1 LTVMRQYTW
10 QDIQEARTPVLRN
23 VSLTIGVFDGLHLGH
38 RALIRRVVENPGN
51 YLPLVITFR
60 ENPAKILH
68 GDEYRGD
75 ILTASRKIRK
85 LEALGVRAVVLID
98 FSYDFSRISAKDF
111 FNRITAAFGIKEMVV
126 GYNFHFG
133 HNQGGDIALLKSL
146 TAGAGIG
153 LEIVM
158 PVRCKEQNVSST
170 RIREAISRGMF
181 DEVVLMLGDTY
192 TVLMPQASYNTLQNG
207 SVVFNRAA
215 FTQILPKSGRY
226 LCEYN
231 PGMHDNSR
239 GVVEIN
245 DKEIIC
251 TADDGPRLKSL
262 RFITSI
268 AQEGNEISSKEG
280 VSDGTHKKQEE

>member
-1 LTVMRQYTW
+1 MKQYTW
-10 QDIQEARTPVLRN
+10 QDIERAKKPMLRN

-38 RALIRRVVENPGN
+38 RALIRRVVENSGG

-68 GDEYRGD
+68 GDEYEGD
-75 ILTASRKIRK
+75 ILTATQKIRK
-85 LEALGVRAVVLID
+85 LDALGVRAVALID

-126 GYNFHFG
+126 GYNFRFG
-133 HNQGGDIALLKSL
+133 HNKVGDIILLKSL

-153 LEIVM
+153 LEIVI
-158 PVRCKEQNVSST
+158 PVLYKEQSVSST
-170 RIREAISRGMF
+170 RIREAIGRGMF
-181 DEVVLMLGDTY
+181 DEVALMLGDTY
-192 TVLMPQASYNTLQNG
+192 TVQMPRTSYNTLQNG
-207 SVVFNRAA
+207 SVAIDRAL

-231 PGMHDNSR
+231 PGLHFNGR

-251 TADDGPRLKSL
+251 KADDSLKLKSL

-268 AQEGNEISSKEG
+268 AGEGNEISSKEG
-280 VSDGTHKKQEE
+280 VSDGTHKKQEK